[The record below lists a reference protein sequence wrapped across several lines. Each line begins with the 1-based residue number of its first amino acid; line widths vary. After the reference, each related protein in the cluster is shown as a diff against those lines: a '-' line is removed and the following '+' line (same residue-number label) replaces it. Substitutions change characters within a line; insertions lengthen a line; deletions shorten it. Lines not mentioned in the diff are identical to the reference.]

1 MDSGFL
7 EGPIPGMSL
16 TTEPGNRP
24 WENPPMIVDVDKA
37 IDYYRERLLNK
48 ENHDAVL
55 DILERGVPV
64 RTFANI
70 LQTGAVMK
78 NIHTLDVGFLVMP
91 VIEELTMLVA
101 DAYEVNYVISREDSA
116 KKVGVSRRQ
125 ARLAVRDANERLKSV
140 KETPMVE
147 EEQPVMRGLMAR
159 KEEVSEEK

>member
-37 IDYYRERLLNK
+37 IEYYRDRILNK

-64 RTFANI
+64 QTLANV

-91 VIEELTMLVA
+91 VIEELIMLVA
-101 DAYEVNYVISREDSA
+101 DAYEINYMVSKEDEIR
-116 KKVGVSRRQ
+116 KIGVSPRQ
-125 ARLAVRDANERLKSV
+125 ARLAVQEASKRIKDV
-140 KETPMVE
+140 KEELPIE
-147 EEQPVMRGLMAR
+147 EKPVMKGLMAR
-159 KEEVSEEK
+159 KEMLLEEE

>member
-1 MDSGFL
+1 VDSGFL

-48 ENHDAVL
+48 ENHDSIL

-101 DAYEVNYVISREDSA
+101 DAYDVEYTISREDSVR
-116 KKVGVSRRQ
+116 KIGVTPRQ
-125 ARLAVRDANERLKSV
+125 ARLAVQEANKRIKA
-140 KETPMVE
+140 VE
-147 EEQPVMRGLMAR
+147 ESPVMEEGQPAMRGLMAR
-159 KEEVSEEK
+159 KESVSEEE

>member
-1 MDSGFL
+1 VDSGFL

-37 IDYYRERLLNK
+37 IEYYRDRILNK

-64 RTFANI
+64 QTLANV

-91 VIEELTMLVA
+91 VIEELIMLVA
-101 DAYEVNYVISREDSA
+101 DAYEINYMVSKEDEIR
-116 KKVGVSRRQ
+116 KIGVSPRQ
-125 ARLAVRDANERLKSV
+125 ARLAVQEASKRIKDV
-140 KETPMVE
+140 KEELPIE
-147 EEQPVMRGLMAR
+147 EKPVMKGLMAR
-159 KEEVSEEK
+159 KEMLLEEE

>member
-16 TTEPGNRP
+16 TSEPGNRP

-37 IDYYRERLLNK
+37 IEYYRDRILNK

-64 RTFANI
+64 RTFANV

-78 NIHTLDVGFLVMP
+78 SIHTLDVGFLVMP
-91 VIEELTMLVA
+91 VIEELIMLVA
-101 DAYEVNYVISREDSA
+101 DAYEVNYMVSKEDEVR
-116 KKVGVSRRQ
+116 KIGITPRQ
-125 ARLAVRDANERLKSV
+125 ARLAVQEANKRIKS
-140 KETPMVE
+140 VE
-147 EEQPVMRGLMAR
+147 EELPAEEKPAMRGLMAR
-159 KEEVSEEK
+159 KEMVSEEE

>member
-37 IDYYRERLLNK
+37 IDYYRERILNK

-140 KETPMVE
+140 EETPVVE

-159 KEEVSEEK
+159 KEEVSEEE

>member
-37 IDYYRERLLNK
+37 IDYYRERILNK

-101 DAYEVNYVISREDSA
+101 DAYEVNYVISREDSVR
-116 KKVGVSRRQ
+116 KIGVSGRQ

-140 KETPMVE
+140 EETPVVE
-147 EEQPVMRGLMAR
+147 EEQPVMRGLMAK
-159 KEEVSEEK
+159 KEEVSEEE

>member
-37 IDYYRERLLNK
+37 IEYYRERILNK
-48 ENHDAVL
+48 ENHDSIL
-55 DILERGVPV
+55 DILERGVPI

-78 NIHTLDVGFLVMP
+78 SIHTLDVGFLVMP

-101 DAYEVNYVISREDSA
+101 DAYGIQYTVSREDSA
-116 KKVGVSRRQ
+116 RKIGVTQRQ
-125 ARLAVRDANERLKSV
+125 ARLAVQEANKRLKSV
-140 KETPMVE
+140 EETPAM
-147 EEQPVMRGLMAR
+147 EEQQPAMRGLMAR
-159 KEEVSEEK
+159 KEVVSEEE